1 MWVAVGSGTN
11 SIAYSYNGLSWFSA
25 YNSLG
30 IFNYE
35 GLCIT
40 WNGTMWV
47 AGGAGTTNTMAYSYD
62 GINWIGLGFVFKD
75 FCKRIEWNGT
85 TLCAV
90 GGGISRVTF
99 NGTTDGTLRNNTA
112 TFKAICCSPS
122 GQYVYALSAT
132 GTDGTLTAVILYRSS
147 DYGITWNNT
156 GTGGSTSVYLNS
168 VSCSR
173 DGKYVFFG
181 LSNAGNVV
189 IWSSSNYGVNFGTL
203 NISLSGSTTGIWL
216 CCSGD
221 GSILHIVGNAL
232 YSRSS
237 NYGTSYTTS
246 SSINV
251 SGVSTALGLLKGIA
265 CSQDGKYVIIIR
277 STVGTDADIYISSD
291 YGVNWVSTKPIN
303 SATYTACC
311 MSPSGQYMFV
321 ASSNIGLGLGFYV
334 STNYGL
340 NWANVTTT
348 LKGVSACCSSD
359 FKYILTCDSSTTN
372 KLVVS
377 TNFGSSFTD
386 VSDNSTVTYSSV
398 SCSSDFT
405 YLYYI
410 SSGSVYS
417 KSINAMSVST
427 ISSGTIYPGMII
439 SGTGVTTNTR
449 IVSGSK
455 GSLGVYNISI
465 PQKIASSTTLSGT
478 SSSIAYSTDGLN
490 WTNNMTSVLANQGNG
505 VGWNGNT
512 WLSSGIGSSV
522 FSASVGGT
530 VQPMLTISSMSY
542 GTIYPGLNITGGT
555 IASNTFIS
563 NGNVTFTGSISG
575 TTLTVTSTS
584 GTISVGMVISGTGII
599 TRTLISSGSLL
610 TWTVSISQTV
620 SSTTITGTHPGT
632 GTSGTYYLTTT
643 QSTSS
648 TSCTTGGITS
658 ITGTV
663 SGTILTVTALTL
675 TGLISIGMVLTGT
688 NIASN
693 TFVTAFISGTG
704 RTGTYR
710 VSVDNLTQSTGFITG
725 TLTTTFALSAPI
737 NSGSNI
743 LTASTPT
750 VGVIF
755 LGMVLTGDVRLN
767 TVYISGYGTGSG
779 GAGTYILSSNISITV
794 EATTILTGN
803 FISSTFTGAISGST
817 LNVTNLALGSIYV
830 GSILSSENCLGSTY
844 ISSFVSGTNGGIG
857 VYTVNVLQSVASQTI
872 TATGLASA
880 SNTMAYSTDAITWTS
895 LSSNIFRE
903 GYGVSWNGKMWVVGG
918 SGTTSS
924 LIYSYDTLYWF
935 GLGTNTFSKCYNL
948 FWNGCKWIACGESTN
963 KLAFANDT
971 GTNWKSITSPFTT
984 NCLDIAY
991 NFKRENR
998 ITLPKRLNIML
1009 GSGTNNIQYSY
1020 SEPTSF
1026 NSPMTWTA
1034 VSSPFTASVRSA
1046 DYNGTLFV
1054 AGGEGQN
1061 TMAYS
1066 YDGLTWVGLGIST
1079 FSTICNFVKWNGSMW
1094 LAGGKGLSASFIG
1107 RIDGTTLTVLSN
1119 FIGKL
1124 VVGMT
1129 ITGSTIY
1136 ANTTITGILSPST
1149 YTVSSSQN
1157 IAQTYISASTS
1168 TGVISYSY
1176 DGLTWITSSTT
1187 FFTTSAQ
1194 WADWNGKIWVC
1205 VGTGTNTIGYST
1217 DGINW
1222 FSSDTGTILTNSFTV
1237 KWNGKIW
1244 VAGGSQICY
1253 SSDSITW
1260 YSTTSPFT
1268 GLCYSVEWN
1277 ENIWVAGGWGGTP
1290 MAYSIDGITWVSVTS
1305 PAFTERCYGVYWN
1318 GSYWLAGGQGGYSYA
1333 HSLDGIRWSAA
1344 SNIFG
1349 TQGYSAISTKKS
1361 GSLYIQHPLVAVG
1374 SGSNHTLSYS
1384 SNDGLTFTG
1393 LGTSIFPVKSTSSC
1407 WNGKLWVAGG
1417 VSNTATFLA
1426 SNLTPNITTL
1436 TVSEMLYDYP
1446 TLNPSVSAWGSNSA
1460 IFSQGTTAQQP
1471 TFDLTTV
1478 NFVATS
1484 SKCLSNSTSLPLN
1497 INSNGGF
1504 TSIVYVKFSG
1514 TPGVNYERVFDF
1526 GFNGSNSDFICLSRD
1541 IMTSN
1546 LAFLI
1551 CQGTTQNLVTTTTSP
1566 IIQETW
1572 MTIGCRYTVGG
1583 GSSAMQLFKNKSLI
1597 ISGGIALVPLDR
1609 TTTFNNIG
1617 RSYLSGNYLT
1627 GSIGGLLVYDRAL
1640 SDSELNTATDALVNK
1655 TLNFSTT
1662 NLKVRLLVMP
1672 NSGKIYPGMTLT
1684 GSGITSNTKI
1694 TTGPTTGAI
1703 GTYKITSSSNVSTN
1717 TIVNASSSSLAYS
1730 YDALSWI
1737 PLGNSI
1743 FSNVCNNIT
1752 WTGSQFVAVGEG
1764 TVSFVGSISTTTL
1777 TVTSVLIGT
1786 IYVGM
1791 TIYGSGITAITKITA
1806 FVSGIGSVGTYTVSQ
1821 SQTISSQIMNGTP
1834 ITVAYSTDGINW
1846 TPTQN
1851 QISSGADSV
1860 IYDGQKAVVSSTG
1873 FTSFIGRI
1881 DNGTG
1886 SASGNTLTVSEVLYD
1901 YPIANPSV
1909 NRWNT
1914 FSQNTFVNQPTF
1926 DGTSV
1931 NFNRTNSHTL
1941 ANNSLT
1947 LNIQTN
1953 GGFTAIA
1960 YVKFSGSVGSNS
1972 SERIFEF
1979 ANVTSGTSDNIILC
1993 RNGTGSAFFAALF
2006 SSTTQHGNLVS
2017 STGDIIQEQW
2027 MTVSLR
2033 YTGSTLQIYKNKTQ
2047 IAVNNSMTI
2056 PSNRTTI
2063 YNNIGKSN
2071 SNVGDSY
2078 FNGSI
2083 GGLLVYDRA
2092 LSDTELNN
2100 ATDALVN
2107 KTLNFPIDNL
2117 KVRLLIMNPNPSL
2130 IYPGMRISGAGITD
2144 GTTISSYGTGSGGVG
2159 TYTVSGSS
2167 QTITPALTNAS
2178 NVNISSSTDLVTWTG
2193 SGTTNLPAL
2202 GINGI
2207 AYNGNRYVAVG
2218 GGIVSFAGSLAGTIL
2233 TVSVVY
2239 SGSLYIGMTIY
2250 ASGVTNTLITAYGTG
2265 SGGVGTY
2272 NVTVS
2277 QTVTVRTIYGNPI
2290 TMAYSSDLSTWSPVT
2305 NTQFTNQGNSVSWNG
2320 RTMVAVGDGTDDIL
2334 YSSDGVSWTPVSN
2347 SNTLLSPNPNSVS
2360 WTGKKWIACGPVT
2373 NSSSFTCSISGTTL
2387 LVGSVSGFTYHIY
2400 SSGYFNDDPTWF
2412 SSRVES
2418 STGLATDMS
2427 TINLSTGTI
2436 VPNSGWGL
2444 FSVKWDGYFYATTT
2458 ETYTFYTNTDD
2469 ASYLWIGTNALS
2481 GYTTSNC
2488 LVNNGGGHP
2497 TRERSGT
2504 ISLVAGTYY
2513 PILIQFGEGGGGYQF
2528 VASFSTPTIS
2538 KTSNFSGY
2546 VFSFSSINSLKVGML
2561 ISGTGV
2567 SPGTKIVSGT
2577 DSPYT
2582 VNISQSVSSTTMTGA
2597 SNASVY
2603 SYDGVN
2609 WSDMGTSSLITSQ
2622 CNGIIGNPRVGTVVV
2637 DSQSVIDGYG
2647 AGLTD
2652 SFELVSDKYYNN
2664 DYNTFSVSISSN
2676 QV

>member
-1 MWVAVGSGTN
+1 M
-11 SIAYSYNGLSWFSA
+11 
-25 YNSLG
+25 
-30 IFNYE
+30 
-35 GLCIT
+35 
-40 WNGTMWV
+40 
-47 AGGAGTTNTMAYSYD
+47 
-62 GINWIGLGFVFKD
+62 
-75 FCKRIEWNGT
+75 
-85 TLCAV
+85 
-90 GGGISRVTF
+90 
-99 NGTTDGTLRNNTA
+99 
-112 TFKAICCSPS
+112 
-122 GQYVYALSAT
+122 
-132 GTDGTLTAVILYRSS
+132 
-147 DYGITWNNT
+147 
-156 GTGGSTSVYLNS
+156 ST
-168 VSCSR
+168 
-173 DGKYVFFG
+173 
-181 LSNAGNVV
+181 
-189 IWSSSNYGVNFGTL
+189 
-203 NISLSGSTTGIWL
+203 
-216 CCSGD
+216 
-221 GSILHIVGNAL
+221 
-232 YSRSS
+232 
-237 NYGTSYTTS
+237 
-246 SSINV
+246 
-251 SGVSTALGLLKGIA
+251 
-265 CSQDGKYVIIIR
+265 
-277 STVGTDADIYISSD
+277 
-291 YGVNWVSTKPIN
+291 
-303 SATYTACC
+303 
-311 MSPSGQYMFV
+311 SGQYMF
-321 ASSNIGLGLGFYV
+321 ATPIGQTGSYISRDYGV
-334 STNYGL
+334 S
-340 NWANVTTT
+340 WVKTTT
-348 LKGVSACCSSD
+348 TVTGVSACCSD
-359 FKYILTCDSSTTN
+359 NFRFILSCDSSPTKKIYYSSDYGN
-372 KLVVS
+372 
-377 TNFGSSFTD
+377 SFTD
-386 VSDNSTVTYSSV
+386 ITDSSLTISVGYDSICCSNDFSYIQYVVNGSIYNRQLSSLVVTS
-398 SCSSDFT
+398 
-405 YLYYI
+405 I
-410 SSGSVYS
+410 SSG
-417 KSINAMSVST
+417 I
-427 ISSGTIYPGMII
+427 IYPGLVL
-439 SGTGVTTNTR
+439 SGTGISSNTR
-449 IVSGSK
+449 ISSFVSGSGIN
-455 GSLGVYNISI
+455 GSNGNYRLNTFPYF
-465 PQKIASSTTLSGT
+465 SSTTISGT

-522 FSASVGGT
+522 FSATVGGT

-563 NGNVTFTGSISG
+563 NGNVTFTGIISG
-575 TTLTVTSTS
+575 TNLTVTSTS

-599 TRTLISSGSLL
+599 TGTLISSGSLL

-632 GTSGTYYLTTT
+632 GTAGTYYLNTT

-648 TSCTTGGITS
+648 ISCTIGGTTS

-663 SGTILTVTALTL
+663 SGTILTVTAL

-693 TFVTAFISGTG
+693 TFVTAFSSGTG
-704 RTGTYR
+704 GTGTYT
-710 VSVDNLTQSTGFITG
+710 VSASNTTPSTGAITG
-725 TLTTTFALSAPI
+725 TLTTTFALSAAI
-737 NSGSNI
+737 GSNI
-743 LTASTPT
+743 LTANTPT

-755 LGMVLTGDVRLN
+755 LGMVLTGDVGLN
-767 TVYISGYGTGSG
+767 TRYISGYGTGSG
-779 GAGTYILSSNISITV
+779 GAGTYILSSSVSSTV
-794 EATTILTGN
+794 SSTTIITGN
-803 FISSTFTGAISGST
+803 FNSSSFTGTISGST
-817 LNVTNLALGSIYV
+817 LNVTNLASGSIYI
-830 GSILSSENCLGSTY
+830 GSILSSGNCLGSTY

-918 SGTTSS
+918 TGTTSS

-971 GTNWKSITSPFTT
+971 GTNWKAITSPFTT

-1009 GSGTNNIQYSY
+1009 GSGPNNIQYSY
-1020 SEPTSF
+1020 NDPTSF
-1026 NSPMTWTA
+1026 NSAMTWTA
-1034 VSSPFTASVRSA
+1034 VSSPFTTSVRSA

-1066 YDGLTWVGLGIST
+1066 YDGLIWVGLGIST
-1079 FSTICNFVKWNGSMW
+1079 FSTICNFVKWNGLMW

-1107 RIDGTTLTVLSN
+1107 RIDNGSGSSGNILTVLSN
-1119 FIGKL
+1119 LNGKL
-1124 VVGMT
+1124 VIGMT
-1129 ITGSTIY
+1129 ITGSTIS
-1136 ANTTITGILSPST
+1136 AGTTITGILSQNT

-1157 IAQTYISASTS
+1157 ISQTYISASTS

-1217 DGINW
+1217 DGIIW

-1253 SSDSITW
+1253 SSDAITW
-1260 YSTTSPFT
+1260 YSTTSPFSAY
-1268 GLCYSVEWN
+1268 CYSVEWN
-1277 ENIWVAGGWGGTP
+1277 ENIWVAGGSGGTTV
-1290 MAYSIDGITWVSVTS
+1290 AYSIDGITWVSAISSVLT
-1305 PAFTERCYGVYWN
+1305 TTCYGVYWN
-1318 GSYWLAGGQGGYSYA
+1318 GSYWLAGGSGTNSYA
-1333 HSLDGIRWSAA
+1333 HSLDGIRWSVG
-1344 SNIFG
+1344 STIFS
-1349 TQGYSAISTKKS
+1349 TQGGYSAISTKKS

-1374 SGSNHTLSYS
+1374 SGSKHTLSYS
-1384 SNDGLTFTG
+1384 SDDGLTFTG

-1417 VSNTATFLA
+1417 VSNSSSFLA
-1426 SNLTPNITTL
+1426 SITTNTTL
-1436 TVSEMLYDYP
+1436 NVSEMLYDYP
-1446 TLNPSVSAWGSNSA
+1446 TLNPNVSSWGTSSYTTFTQA
-1460 IFSQGTTAQQP
+1460 TTANQP
-1471 TFDLTTV
+1471 TFDGASLNFASANTQTLFNNNLT
-1478 NFVATS
+1478 
-1484 SKCLSNSTSLPLN
+1484 LN

-1504 TSIVYVKFSG
+1504 TAIVYVNFKAILPIS
-1514 TPGVNYERVFDF
+1514 YERVFDF
-1526 GFNGSNSDFICLSRD
+1526 ANTVNSNNNSISLSRLT
-1541 IMTSN
+1541 TSSE
-1546 LAFLI
+1546 LMFI
-1551 CQGTTQNLVTTTTSP
+1551 VCTGTLENAITTSTSP
-1566 IIQETW
+1566 IVTNSW
-1572 MTIGCRYTVGG
+1572 MAIACRYTVGG
-1583 GSSAMQLFKNKSLI
+1583 GSLALQMFKNKSLI
-1597 ISGGIALVPLDR
+1597 LSGGLTHSTPPPPADR
-1609 TTTFNNIG
+1609 INAYNNIG
-1617 RSYLSGNYLT
+1617 CSYIPGQYLT

-1640 SDSELNTATDALVNK
+1640 SDTELNIATDALVNK

-1662 NLKVRLLVMP
+1662 NLKVRLLISP
-1672 NSGKIYPGMTLT
+1672 NSGKIYPGMSLSGT
-1684 GSGITSNTKI
+1684 GITSNTKI
-1694 TTGPTTGAI
+1694 TSGPTTGAI
-1703 GTYKITSSSNVSTN
+1703 GTYKITSASNVSTN
-1717 TIVNASSSSLAYS
+1717 TIISASSSSLAYS
-1730 YDALSWI
+1730 YDALTWI

-1777 TVTSVLIGT
+1777 TVTSVLSGT

-1791 TIYGSGITAITKITA
+1791 TIYGSGITASTKITA

-1834 ITVAYSTDGINW
+1834 ITVAYSSDGINW

-1860 IYDGQKAVVSSTG
+1860 IYDGQKSVVSSTG

-1909 NRWNT
+1909 SRWNT
-1914 FSQNTFVNQPTF
+1914 FSQYTTLNQPTF

-1953 GGFTAIA
+1953 GGFTAIV
-1960 YVKFSGSVGSNS
+1960 YVKFSGSVGS

-1979 ANVTSGTSDNIILC
+1979 ANGTSGNSDNIILC
-1993 RNGTGSAFFAALF
+1993 RNSTGNSIYAALVSLSTVNASLA
-2006 SSTTQHGNLVS
+2006 SSSGA
-2017 STGDIIQEQW
+2017 IIQEQW
-2027 MTVSLR
+2027 MIVSLR
-2033 YTGSTLQIYKNKTQ
+2033 YTGSALQVYKNKTL
-2047 IAVNNSMTI
+2047 IGSSIISGTPA
-2056 PSNRTTI
+2056 NRTTI

-2071 SNVGDSY
+2071 SSAGDSY

-2144 GTTISSYGTGSGGVG
+2144 GTTILSYGTGSGGVG
-2159 TYTVSGSS
+2159 TYTVNGSS
-2167 QTITPALTNAS
+2167 QTITPALINAS

-2218 GGIVSFAGSLAGTIL
+2218 GGIVSFSGRIDNGTLGTPGTIL
-2233 TVSVVY
+2233 TVSAVY

-2265 SGGVGTY
+2265 SGGIGTY

-2277 QTVTVRTIYGNPI
+2277 QNITVRTIYGNPI

-2320 RTMVAVGDGTDDIL
+2320 RTMVAVGDGTDYIL
-2334 YSSDGVSWTPVSN
+2334 YSADGVSWTAVSN
-2347 SNTLLSPNPNSVS
+2347 SNSLLSPNPNSVS

-2373 NSSSFTCSISGTTL
+2373 NSSSFTGSISGTTL
-2387 LVGSVSGFTYHIY
+2387 LVGSGSGFTYHIY

-2418 STGLATDMS
+2418 YSVGLATDMS

-2436 VPNSGWGL
+2436 VPNTGWGV

-2488 LVNNGGGHP
+2488 LVNNGGGHA

-2513 PILIQFGEGGGGYQF
+2513 PILIQFGEGGGAYQF
-2528 VASFSTPTIS
+2528 AASFSTPTIS

-2546 VFSFSSINSLKVGML
+2546 VFSSINSPTVGKL
-2561 ISGTGV
+2561 ISVVGV

-2577 DSPYT
+2577 TSPYT
-2582 VNISQSVSSTTMTGA
+2582 VNISQNVYSTMMTGV